1 MTRGYKPMAKLTIES
16 TIKELLANKEVKAKL
31 EELVPGLTKNPL
43 LKLAQNQKLK
53 DIVDKLDDLITDETI
68 VKLIAF
74 LKDLK
79 DNN

>member
-1 MTRGYKPMAKLTIES
+1 MAKLTIES
-16 TIKELLANKEVKAKL
+16 TIKELLENKEVKNFL
-31 EELVPGLTKNPL
+31 EDLVPGLTKNPL

-68 VKLIAF
+68 DKLIAF

>member
-1 MTRGYKPMAKLTIES
+1 MAKLTIES
-16 TIKELLANKEVKAKL
+16 TIKELLNNKEVKEKL

-68 VKLIAF
+68 DKLIDF

>member
-1 MTRGYKPMAKLTIES
+1 MAKLTIES

-53 DIVDKLDDLITDETI
+53 DND
-68 VKLIAF
+68 
-74 LKDLK
+74 
-79 DNN
+79 

>member
-1 MTRGYKPMAKLTIES
+1 MAKLTIES
-16 TIKELLANKEVKAKL
+16 TIKELLENKEVKEKI

-68 VKLIAF
+68 DKLIDF

-79 DNN
+79 ENN

>member
-1 MTRGYKPMAKLTIES
+1 MKGYKPMAKLTIES
-16 TIKELLANKEVKAKL
+16 TIKELLANKEEKAKL

-68 VKLIAF
+68 DKLIAF

>member
-1 MTRGYKPMAKLTIES
+1 MAKLNIES
-16 TIKELLANKEVKAKL
+16 TIKELLANEQVKDKL

-43 LKLAQNQKLK
+43 LKLAGNQKLK

-68 VKLIAF
+68 DKLIDF
-74 LKDLK
+74 LEDLK